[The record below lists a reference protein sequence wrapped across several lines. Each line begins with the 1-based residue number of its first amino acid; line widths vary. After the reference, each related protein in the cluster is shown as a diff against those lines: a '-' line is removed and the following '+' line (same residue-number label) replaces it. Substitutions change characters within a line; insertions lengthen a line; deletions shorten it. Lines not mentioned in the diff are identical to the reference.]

1 MQSYLVNRYILGI
14 PYVPE
19 CIGSKNSIVGKI
31 DTVYHFNNTLYVL
44 HCLDL
49 D

>member
-1 MQSYLVNRYILGI
+1 M

-19 CIGSKNSIVGKI
+19 CTGSKNSIVGKI
-31 DTVYHFNNTLYVL
+31 DTVYHFNNTIFVL
-44 HCLDL
+44 HCPDL

>member
-1 MQSYLVNRYILGI
+1 MQSYLVKRYILGI

-19 CIGSKNSIVGKI
+19 CIGSENSKVGKI
-31 DTVYHFNNTLYVL
+31 DTVYHFNNTVYVL
-44 HCLDL
+44 HCLNL